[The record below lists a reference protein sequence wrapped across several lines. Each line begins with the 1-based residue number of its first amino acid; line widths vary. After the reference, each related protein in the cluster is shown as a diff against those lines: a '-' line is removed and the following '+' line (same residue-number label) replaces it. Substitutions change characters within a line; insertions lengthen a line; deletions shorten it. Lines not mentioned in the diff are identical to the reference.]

1 MAKDTPPLAMA
12 LRPAARSGGASVG
25 RFWLQIQ
32 SYELE
37 TRNIENGIAK
47 IRSECETMVKND
59 DVGPCMTGND
69 DVGRCMT
76 GFDWR

>member
-1 MAKDTPPLAMA
+1 MRTVFETK
-12 LRPAARSGGASVG
+12 RKGVG